1 MLQVVTPSFNFLSLV
16 KETGELNLMFLV
28 DGSGLEPCLWF
39 YKTDMFMVSWFF
51 ALQTDLSQAGVRRWG
66 RRCEGPAVQAIFP

>member
-1 MLQVVTPSFNFLSLV
+1 MLQVVTLSFNFPFTHQRDPV
-16 KETGELNLMFLV
+16 TGEPNLMFLV
-28 DGSGLEPCLWF
+28 DGSGAMLL
-39 YKTDMFMVSWFF
+39 VF